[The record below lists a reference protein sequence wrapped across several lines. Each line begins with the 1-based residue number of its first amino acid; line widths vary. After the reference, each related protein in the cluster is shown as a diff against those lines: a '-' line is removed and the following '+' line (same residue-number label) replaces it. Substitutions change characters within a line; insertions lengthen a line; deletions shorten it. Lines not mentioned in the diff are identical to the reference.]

1 MSILIAAFLGIIEGV
16 TEFLPISSTGHLILA
31 ERLLGITITGSVE
44 TFDIVIQLGAIA
56 AVVVVS
62 WEHLWKS
69 GRTLLGIAAAF
80 LPTAIIGLLLHG
92 IAKKYLLGNVSVVL
106 GSLFIGGIL
115 LIAFEL
121 LRPKNKVEIADLS
134 AIPFWKAAMIGCCQ
148 ALAIVPG
155 VSRSAATIVGGMLL
169 GIERRTIVEFSFL
182 LAIPTMAAATGLDLY
197 KSMNVLTS
205 QDLTVIAVGFLFS
218 FITALLSLKWLLSFI
233 KNHTFSPFG
242 IERIVVAVLAWIVLL
257 KRP

>member
-1 MSILIAAFLGIIEGV
+1 MSILAAAVLGIVEGI
-16 TEFLPISSTGHLILA
+16 TEFLPISSTGHLIIA
-31 ERLLGITITGSVE
+31 ERLLGITITESVR

-69 GRTLLGIAAAF
+69 YRTLLGVAAAF

-106 GSLFIGGIL
+106 WSLLIGGIL
-115 LIAFEL
+115 LIVFEK
-121 LRPKNKVEIADLS
+121 LRPKQRKEICDLS
-134 AIPFWKAAMIGCCQ
+134 AIPLWKAAIIGCCQ
-148 ALAIVPG
+148 ALAIIPG

-169 GIERRTIVEFSFL
+169 GVERQAIVEFSFL

-197 KSMNVLTS
+197 KSMHVLTN
-205 QDLTVIAVGFLFS
+205 QDLTVIAVGFVFS
-218 FITALLSLKWLLSFI
+218 FFTALLSLKWLLSFI
-233 KNHTFSPFG
+233 KTHTFSPFG
-242 IERIVVAVLAWIVLL
+242 VERIVVAVLAWIVLL